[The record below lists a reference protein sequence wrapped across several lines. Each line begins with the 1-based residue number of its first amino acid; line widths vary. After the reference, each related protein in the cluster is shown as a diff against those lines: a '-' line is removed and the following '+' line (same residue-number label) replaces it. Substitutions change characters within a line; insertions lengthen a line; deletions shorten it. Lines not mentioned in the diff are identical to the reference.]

1 MIQPAR
7 FKGVR
12 DWLDEHIWSTG
23 ARDIP
28 ALRWVFNAGVVIWLM
43 LLSALFAMYT
53 GNWKRFGIL
62 LLPILLW
69 GTYLLG
75 PVMQGRYLYPF
86 VCMLP
91 LLLAVPKEGET
102 ERTGWGRCP
111 KSGKLA

>member
-12 DWLDEHIWSTG
+12 DWLDEHIWSNRCAGYFRRCAGCST
-23 ARDIP
+23 P
-28 ALRWVFNAGVVIWLM
+28 GVVIWLM

-62 LLPILLW
+62 LLPVLLW

-75 PVMQGRYLYPF
+75 PVTQGRYLYPF
-86 VCMLP
+86 VCLLP
-91 LLLAVPKEGET
+91 LMLAVCKTRG
-102 ERTGWGRCP
+102 GIDHGV
-111 KSGKLA
+111 